1 MSDYYM
7 EFNEDQWKQLELPGA
22 YILVSGAEFHRSSIT
37 KWILAANRIWREYHR
52 EYHTGPIGSEVYFAR
67 NGNSGNYRKL
77 NDEEL
82 MEFVWVKLSAHRVD
96 Y

>member
-1 MSDYYM
+1 M

-22 YILVSGAEFHRSSIT
+22 YIFVPGAIYHRNLTSRR
-37 KWILAANRIWREYHR
+37 ILAANRIWREYHR
-52 EYHTGPIGSEVYFAR
+52 EYHKDPVGSEVYFAKNR
-67 NGNSGNYRKL
+67 NSGNRKL

-82 MEFVWVKLSAHRVD
+82 KEFVWVKLSAHRVD